1 MTTVTLAGKSLVV
14 GQGALGNNVTG
25 RGAVTHGGVYR
36 LDATGYAQINQV
48 LGFNGVLS
56 GGYQLVGPLGISL
69 GGAQGAMTLPLP
81 TLTAHGFVNISGVLA
96 ASLPLPTLS
105 AHGLVNQ
112 RGVAQLTLVEPYVLV
127 GKSGAVGGG
136 TLSRPTLSAH
146 GITGAT
152 SSFAGVAPS
161 PTLTAS
167 GTQNNVGTLTATLP
181 ALRVASS
188 GVLRAT
194 FPRFTLYAVGSSG
207 AAVTYEA
214 YSVSLLEDDQTAVT
228 HYTSYPFD
236 QIVRYG
242 AKYYGV
248 ATDGLFELTGD
259 LFDDVPIVAVI
270 RTGETDF
277 KSREVKRP
285 ISMYVA
291 GRVGGDFS
299 AAVTSAETKEYTYA
313 YRTVDKTG
321 ARNYR
326 VMFGKGIRAR
336 YLSYAFSNTRGED
349 FDIDEFT
356 PEVAVLRRTA

>member
-1 MTTVTLAGKSLVV
+1 MANVTTALSGKSLTIS
-14 GQGALGNNVTG
+14 QDTLGNNVTG
-25 RGAVTHGGVYR
+25 RCSMTHGGVYR
-36 LDATGYAQINQV
+36 LDAIGYAQINQV

-56 GGYQLVGPLGISL
+56 GYSFRAS

-81 TLTAHGFVNISGVLA
+81 TFSAHGFVDIAGVLS

-112 RGVAQLTLVEPYVLV
+112 SGVARLVLTEPYVLV
-127 GKSGAVGGG
+127 GNSGAVGGG
-136 TLSRPTLSAH
+136 TLSRPTFVGH

-152 SSFAGVAPS
+152 SNFAGVAPS
-161 PTLTAS
+161 PTLAAS
-167 GTQNNVGTLTATLP
+167 GTQCNVGSLNATLP
-181 ALRVASS
+181 ALRVGSS

-214 YSVSLLEDDQTAVT
+214 YSVSLLADDQTAVT
-228 HYTSYPFD
+228 HYTNYPFN
-236 QIVRYG
+236 QIVRFG
-242 AKYYGV
+242 SKYYGV

-259 LFDDVPIVAVI
+259 LFDAVPIVAVV
-270 RTGETDF
+270 RTVETDF
-277 KSREVKRP
+277 KAREVKRP

-299 AAVTSAETKEYTYA
+299 VAVTSAEIKEYAYTY
-313 YRTVDKTG
+313 RPVDKTG

-326 VMFGKGIRAR
+326 VIFGKGIRAR
-336 YLSYAFSNTRGED
+336 YLSYVFSNTRGED
-349 FDIDEFT
+349 FDIDELT
-356 PEVAVLRRTA
+356 PEVDVLRRTA

>member
-1 MTTVTLAGKSLVV
+1 MTDATIAVSGKELTVSL
-14 GQGALGNNVTG
+14 GALGNNVTG
-25 RGAVTHGGVYR
+25 RYAVTHGGVYR
-36 LDATGYAQINQV
+36 MYAIGYAKINQV

-56 GGYQLVGPLGISL
+56 GYSGAAA
-69 GGAQGAMTLPLP
+69 GGAQGEMTLPLP
-81 TLTAHGFVNISGVLA
+81 TFSAHGFVNIAGVLV
-96 ASLPLPTLS
+96 ASLPTPTLS

-112 RGVAQLTLVEPYVLV
+112 SGVAALALTEPYVLV
-127 GKSGAVGGG
+127 GKGGAIGRG
-136 TLSRPTLSAH
+136 TLPLATLSAH
-146 GITGAT
+146 GLTGAT

-167 GTQNNVGTLTATLP
+167 GTQGNVGSLDAVLP
-181 ALRVASS
+181 ALRVGSS
-188 GVLRAT
+188 GVIRAT
-194 FPRFTLYAVGSSG
+194 FPCFTLYAVGSSG

-228 HYTSYPFD
+228 HYTDYPFD
-236 QIVRYG
+236 RIVRFG
-242 AKYYGV
+242 SKYYGV

-277 KSREVKRP
+277 KAREVKRP
-285 ISMYVA
+285 VSMYVA

-299 AAVTSAETKEYTYA
+299 VAVTPAEIKDYTYT
-313 YRTVDKTG
+313 YHPVVKTG

-336 YLSYAFSNTRGED
+336 YLSYVFSNTQGED
-349 FDIDEFT
+349 FDIDELT

>member
-1 MTTVTLAGKSLVV
+1 MADATAALAGKSLVIS
-14 GQGALGNNVTG
+14 QGALGNNVTG
-25 RGAVTHGGVYR
+25 RCAVTHGGVYR
-36 LDATGYAQINQV
+36 LNAIGYEISYV

-56 GGYQLVGPLGISL
+56 GYSL
-69 GGAQGAMTLPLP
+69 SASGGAQGAMTLPLP
-81 TLTAHGFVNISGVLA
+81 TLSAHGYVNISGVLA
-96 ASLPLPTLS
+96 ESLPLPTLS

-112 RGVAQLTLVEPYVLV
+112 AGVAALTLIGPYVLV
-127 GKSGAVGGG
+127 AKSGAVGGG

-167 GTQNNVGTLTATLP
+167 GTQCNVGTLNAVLP
-181 ALRVASS
+181 ALKVGSS

-214 YSVSLLEDDQTAVT
+214 YSVSLLEETTAVT
-228 HYTSYPFD
+228 HYTNYPFD
-236 QIVRYG
+236 RIVRFG
-242 AKYYGV
+242 SKYYGV

-259 LFDDVPIVAVI
+259 LFDDVPIVAVV

-277 KSREVKRP
+277 KAREVKRP

-299 AAVTSAETKEYTYA
+299 VAVTSAEIKEYAYTY
-313 YRTVDKTG
+313 RPVLKTG

-336 YLSYAFSNTRGED
+336 YLSYAFSNTQGED
-349 FDIDEFT
+349 FDIDELT
-356 PEVAVLRRTA
+356 PEVDVLRRTA

>member
-1 MTTVTLAGKSLVV
+1 MTNATAALAGKSLVV
-14 GQGALGNNVTG
+14 SKGTPGTNVTG
-25 RGAVTHGGVYR
+25 RYAVTYDGVYR
-36 LDATGYAQINQV
+36 LDATGYEITQV
-48 LGFNGVLS
+48 LGFAGVLS
-56 GGYQLVGPLGISL
+56 GYTGSAY
-69 GGAQGAMTLPLP
+69 GGAQGAMTLPLA
-81 TLTAHGFVNISGVLA
+81 TLSAHGFVNISGVLSE
-96 ASLPLPTLS
+96 SLPLPTLS

-112 RGVAQLTLVEPYVLV
+112 AGAARLTLVDPYVLV
-127 GKSGAVGGG
+127 GKSGAIVRG

-152 SSFAGVAPS
+152 SSFTGVAPS

-167 GTQNNVGTLTATLP
+167 GTQGNVGRLTATLP

-214 YSVSLLEDDQTAVT
+214 YSVSLLEEDVAVT
-228 HYTSYPFD
+228 HYTAYPFD
-236 QIVRYG
+236 QIVRFG
-242 AKYYGV
+242 SKYYGV

-259 LFDDVPIVAVI
+259 LFDTVPIVAVI

-299 AAVTSAETKEYTYA
+299 VAVTPAEVKTYTYA
-313 YRTVDKTG
+313 YHPVVKTG

-326 VMFGKGIRAR
+326 VMFGKGMRAR